1 MTENYEF
8 KAEIKK
14 LLDILSKS
22 LYQNKDIFLREMI
35 SNSSDALK
43 KLKFLALK
51 RTELLGDQELK
62 IEIHLDSETK
72 TLSIKDNGI
81 GMVKDELVNN
91 LGTIAGSGSEKFLD
105 ALSQSKEDPQTGIDL
120 DIIGQFGVGFYSVF
134 MVADRVTVKTRS
146 FEPDA
151 QGLEWVSDGTGEFTI
166 KPIDI
171 DDRGTEIILWLKDD
185 EHDYLATPKIEEI
198 I

>member
-62 IEIHLDSETK
+62 IEIHLDSESN

-81 GMVKDELVNN
+81 GISHNQIQQLFDPFYTEWEGKVKPHIGLSLAIAQTIIHNHKGHIAVKSREKKNP
-91 LGTIAGSGSEKFLD
+91 GTTFILD
-105 ALSQSKEDPQTGIDL
+105 FPMI
-120 DIIGQFGVGFYSVF
+120 
-134 MVADRVTVKTRS
+134 
-146 FEPDA
+146 
-151 QGLEWVSDGTGEFTI
+151 
-166 KPIDI
+166 
-171 DDRGTEIILWLKDD
+171 
-185 EHDYLATPKIEEI
+185 
-198 I
+198 